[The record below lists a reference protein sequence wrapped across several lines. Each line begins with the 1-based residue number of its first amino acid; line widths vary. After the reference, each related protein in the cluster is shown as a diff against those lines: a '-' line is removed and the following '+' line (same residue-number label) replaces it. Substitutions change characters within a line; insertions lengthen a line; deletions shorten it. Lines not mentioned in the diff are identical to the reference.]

1 MAKDL
6 TIYLGD
12 HPGSLAKVGEALGK
26 AGVNIEGIC
35 GVTIQGKGV
44 IHILVA
50 DAAKARRTLEANHID
65 VAKETDVVVLD
76 VDDRPGV
83 LGNVARRLANAGANL
98 HIAYLATSSKLV
110 VGADDL
116 EKVRAIAEVKKPA

>member
-1 MAKDL
+1 MLKDL
-6 TIYLGD
+6 TISLGD

-35 GVTIQGKGV
+35 GVTVQGKGV
-44 IHILVA
+44 IHLLVG
-50 DAAKARRTLEANHID
+50 DAAKARRALEANHID
-65 VAKETDVVVLD
+65 VAKETEVVVLP

-83 LGNVARRLANAGANL
+83 LGNVARRLANAGVNL
-98 HIAYLATSSKLV
+98 QLAYLATSARLV

-116 EKVRAIAEVKKPA
+116 EKVRASIEAKKPA

>member
-26 AGVNIEGIC
+26 AGVNIDGIC
-35 GVTIQGKGV
+35 GVTVQGKGV

-65 VAKETDVVVLD
+65 VTKETDVVVLD

-83 LGNVARRLANAGANL
+83 LGNVARRLANAGVNL

-116 EKVRAIAEVKKPA
+116 DKVRAVAEAKRPS

>member
-26 AGVNIEGIC
+26 AGVNIDGIC
-35 GVTIQGKGV
+35 GVTVQGKGV
-44 IHILVA
+44 MHILVA

-65 VAKETDVVVLD
+65 VAKETDVVVLE
-76 VDDRPGV
+76 VEDRPGV
-83 LGNVARRLANAGANL
+83 LGNVARRLANAGVNL

-116 EKVRAIAEVKKPA
+116 DKVRAVAEAKRPA

>member
-26 AGVNIEGIC
+26 AGVNIDGIC
-35 GVTIQGKGV
+35 GVTVQGKGV
-44 IHILVA
+44 IHVLVA

-65 VAKETDVVVLD
+65 VAKESDVVVLD
-76 VDDRPGV
+76 VEDRPGV
-83 LGNVARRLANAGANL
+83 LGNVARRLATAGVNL

-116 EKVRAIAEVKKPA
+116 EKVRAVVEAKKPA

>member
-1 MAKDL
+1 MKDL
-6 TIYLGD
+6 TISLGD

-26 AGVNIEGIC
+26 AGVNIDGIC
-35 GVTIQGKGV
+35 GVTVQGKGV
-44 IHILVA
+44 MHILVA

-76 VDDRPGV
+76 VEDRPGV
-83 LGNVARRLANAGANL
+83 LGNVARRLANAGVNL

-116 EKVRAIAEVKKPA
+116 DKVRAVAEAKKPA

>member
-6 TIYLGD
+6 TIFLGD

-35 GVTIQGKGV
+35 GVTVQGKGL
-44 IHILVA
+44 IHVLVA
-50 DAAKARRTLEANHID
+50 DASKARRALEANHID

-76 VDDRPGV
+76 VEDRPGV
-83 LGNVARRLANAGANL
+83 LGNVARRLANAGVNL
-98 HIAYLATSSKLV
+98 ELAYLATSTRLV
-110 VGADDL
+110 VGAADL
-116 EKVRAIAEVKKPA
+116 EKVRAVVEAKKPA

>member
-6 TIYLGD
+6 TIHLGD

-26 AGVNIEGIC
+26 AGVNIDGIC
-35 GVTIQGKGV
+35 GVTVQGKGV

-50 DAAKARRTLEANHID
+50 DAAKARRALEANHID
-65 VAKETDVVVLD
+65 VAKETDVVVLE
-76 VDDRPGV
+76 VEDRPGV
-83 LGNVARRLANAGANL
+83 LGNVARRLANAGVNL

-116 EKVRAIAEVKKPA
+116 EKVRAIAEAKKPA

>member
-26 AGVNIEGIC
+26 AGVNIDGIC
-35 GVTIQGKGV
+35 GVTVQGKGV
-44 IHILVA
+44 MHILVA

-76 VDDRPGV
+76 VEDRPGV
-83 LGNVARRLANAGANL
+83 LGNVARRLANAGVNL

-116 EKVRAIAEVKKPA
+116 DKVRAVAEAKKPA

>member
-6 TIYLGD
+6 TIHLGD

-26 AGVNIEGIC
+26 AGVNIDGIC
-35 GVTIQGKGV
+35 GVTVQGKGV

-50 DAAKARRTLEANHID
+50 DAAKARRALEANHID
-65 VAKETDVVVLD
+65 VAKETDVVVLE
-76 VDDRPGV
+76 VEDRPGV
-83 LGNVARRLANAGANL
+83 LGNVARRLANAGVNL
-98 HIAYLATSSKLV
+98 HIAYLATSSRLV

-116 EKVRAIAEVKKPA
+116 EKARAAAEARKPA

>member
-6 TIYLGD
+6 TVHLGD

-26 AGVNIEGIC
+26 AGVNIDGIC
-35 GVTIQGKGV
+35 GVTVQGKGV

-50 DAAKARRTLEANHID
+50 DAAKARRALEANHID
-65 VAKETDVVVLD
+65 VAKETDVVVLE
-76 VDDRPGV
+76 VEDRPGV
-83 LGNVARRLANAGANL
+83 LGNVARRLANAGVNL

-110 VGADDL
+110 VAADDL
-116 EKVRAIAEVKKPA
+116 EKARAAVEAKKPA

>member
-6 TIYLGD
+6 TIHLGD

-26 AGVNIEGIC
+26 AGVNIDGIC
-35 GVTIQGKGV
+35 GVTVQGKGV

-50 DAAKARRTLEANHID
+50 DAAKARRALEANHID

-76 VDDRPGV
+76 VEDRPGV
-83 LGNVARRLANAGANL
+83 LGNVARRLANAGVNL

-116 EKVRAIAEVKKPA
+116 EKVRAVAEAKKPA

>member
-35 GVTIQGKGV
+35 GVTVQGKGV
-44 IHILVA
+44 IHVLVA

-76 VDDRPGV
+76 VEDRPGV
-83 LGNVARRLANAGANL
+83 LGNVARRLANAGVNL

-110 VGADDL
+110 VGAEDL
-116 EKVRAIAEVKKPA
+116 EKARAAAEAKKPA

>member
-26 AGVNIEGIC
+26 AGVNIDGIC
-35 GVTIQGKGV
+35 GVTVQGKGV

-76 VDDRPGV
+76 VEDRPGV
-83 LGNVARRLANAGANL
+83 LGNVARRLANAGVNL

-116 EKVRAIAEVKKPA
+116 EKVRAIAEAKKPA

>member
-35 GVTIQGKGV
+35 GVTVQGKGV

-76 VDDRPGV
+76 VEDRPGV
-83 LGNVARRLANAGANL
+83 LGNVARRLANAGVNL

-116 EKVRAIAEVKKPA
+116 EKVRAIAEAKKPA

>member
-26 AGVNIEGIC
+26 AGVNIDGIC
-35 GVTIQGKGV
+35 GVTVQGKGV
-44 IHILVA
+44 IHVLVA

-65 VAKETDVVVLD
+65 VAKESDVVVLD
-76 VDDRPGV
+76 VEDRPGV
-83 LGNVARRLANAGANL
+83 LGNVARRLANAGVNL

-116 EKVRAIAEVKKPA
+116 EKVRAIAEAKKPA